1 MVFSLSGSSIHGNL
15 QARILEWVAMASSRR
30 SPRLKDQTHASY
42 ISCIGRW
49 GFLTTGTT
57 WPVANGKI
65 FLYLGTKIWHG
76 EHQLGGN
83 APKVGFPAL
92 PVIHY
97 ISLKYLL

>member
-1 MVFSLSGSSIHGNL
+1 MSY
-15 QARILEWVAMASSRR
+15 SRG